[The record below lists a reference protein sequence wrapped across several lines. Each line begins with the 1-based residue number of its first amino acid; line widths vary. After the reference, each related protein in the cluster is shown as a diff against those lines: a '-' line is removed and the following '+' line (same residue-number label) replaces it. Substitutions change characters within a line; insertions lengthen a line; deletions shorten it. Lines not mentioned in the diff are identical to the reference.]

1 MEEAGPVDGTKAM
14 AGYKASSQLGN
25 IVRQVGEVTAERER
39 RAKTHEDAMQG
50 LFKAQQKLDEKEKQ
64 VEACKK
70 KYEKLMKDLKELDK
84 QRPCHEKQRRRDE
97 LREQTEE
104 ANRQMKSFIA
114 SVKETCRKTTFLA
127 EDMKAK
133 HHAAERAAERGWSC
147 RQTGSS
153 IMTPRGVATPRE
165 RKG

>member
-1 MEEAGPVDGTKAM
+1 MSPRMDANAPATASPADGVKAM

-39 RAKTHEDAMQG
+39 RAKTHEDAMQV
-50 LFKAQQKLDEKEKQ
+50 LFKAQQRLDEKEKQ

-70 KYEKLMKDLKELDK
+70 KYEKVMKDLKEK
-84 QRPCHEKQRRRDE
+84 QNRRDE

-104 ANRQMKSFIA
+104 ANRQMKSFLA
-114 SVKETCRKTTFLA
+114 SVRETCRKTTFLA
-127 EDMKAK
+127 EDVKAK

-147 RQTGSS
+147 RQTGTS

-165 RKG
+165 R